1 MEIINIIVQEALV
14 VMVIIMPQ
22 QQLQQL
28 LDMVQQ
34 DMLDNIIIR
43 LPTSFGVIKYSFHSF
58 YVIGL
63 AAAYSIVLYFNNLM
77 NWYDA

>member
-1 MEIINIIVQEALV
+1 MVLVVILEALNMEIINIIVQEALV

-28 LDMVQQ
+28 LDMAHQ

-43 LPTSFGVIKYSFHSF
+43 LPPRLLLVCH
-58 YVIGL
+58 
-63 AAAYSIVLYFNNLM
+63 
-77 NWYDA
+77 